1 MTNPSPRL
9 PTVFISHGGGPWPW
23 MPAAAPVYAQLTD
36 ELRRLPSLWPTARA
50 IVMVSAHW
58 EAPRFTVQGAA
69 QPGMIYDYYG
79 FPPDTYQI
87 HYRSPGDP
95 ALAQRVAMLLAGA
108 GLPASID
115 PERGYDHGMYS
126 PMQVMYPRAQLPTL
140 QLSLRE
146 GLDPEQ
152 HLALGRALA
161 PLRDEGV
168 LLIGSGLSYHN
179 LRHFGPDGAAASAT
193 FDQWLGD
200 TATLTGVARNQ
211 RLRGWAQAPAAR
223 LAHPREEHL
232 LPFMFAAGA
241 AENETA
247 VRTYHQRD
255 FRGGLTVSNFVFG
268 LPA

>member
-1 MTNPSPRL
+1 MTTPAPRL

-79 FPPDTYQI
+79 FPPETYQNP
-87 HYRSPGDP
+87 YRSPGDP
-95 ALAQRVAMLLAGA
+95 ALAQRVATLLGGA

-161 PLRDEGV
+161 PLRHEGILV
-168 LLIGSGLSYHN
+168 DCGLRS
-179 LRHFGPDGAAASAT
+179 
-193 FDQWLGD
+193 
-200 TATLTGVARNQ
+200 
-211 RLRGWAQAPAAR
+211 
-223 LAHPREEHL
+223 
-232 LPFMFAAGA
+232 
-241 AENETA
+241 
-247 VRTYHQRD
+247 
-255 FRGGLTVSNFVFG
+255 
-268 LPA
+268 